1 MAKLPASQA
10 LEAYKNKTIQD
21 LSATLKAKTKA
32 SMSRREAISFKEEDE
47 DKPLT
52 ASEILREYKATD
64 ELRNLQLA
72 KNEMQ
77 KYNIPGSVQ
86 TYLDEKKRNIKKSQE
101 LLKIQNDVIKQQKTS
116 LKALSTDEDI
126 VEAERK
132 ALFQRS
138 IRDVSAEK
146 QQSKLLGE
154 EQELF
159 SLRDYDINNTPK
171 NKLSVTKAQDIPY
184 RFYDSTSGDYSEG
197 NFYVTNSTVSD
208 IMENSNFI
216 EKYDLSDKLK
226 ELFSPFI
233 VTSKTGDTTQTSIVP
248 ENTVEYEKAVQD
260 FILEIAK
267 KDANFRNFY
276 EIKIDEENV
285 IEPEEGYD
293 FKVLNNKVYKV
304 KKTIGQ

>member
-1 MAKLPASQA
+1 MAKLTTSQA
-10 LEAYKNKTIQD
+10 LENYRNKTIQD
-21 LSATLKAKTKA
+21 LSAALQAKTKTSIA
-32 SMSRREAISFKEEDE
+32 RRDAISFKEEDE
-47 DKPLT
+47 DKPVT

-77 KYNIPGSVQ
+77 KYNITGSVQ
-86 TYLDEKKRNIKKSQE
+86 TYLDEKKRNIAKSQE
-101 LLKIQNDVIKQQKTS
+101 LLKIQDDVLKANKTS
-116 LKALSTDEDI
+116 MKALPTDKDI
-126 VEAERK
+126 VEAEKK

-138 IRDVSAEK
+138 IRDVSVEK
-146 QQSKLLGE
+146 QESKLLGE

-184 RFYDSTSGDYSEG
+184 RFYDSTSRDYSEG

-248 ENTVEYEKAVQD
+248 ENTVEYEKAVQN
-260 FILEIAK
+260 FIFEIAK
-267 KDANFRNFY
+267 QDANFRNFY
-276 EIKIDEENV
+276 KIKINEENV

-293 FKVLNNKVYKV
+293 FKVLNDKVYKI
-304 KKTIGQ
+304 KKTIGR